1 MYMVYLDIPYMDPVG
16 FIEVLISFYLSS
28 LDCIDAWKG
37 AMEVSSKFPFIFR
50 ELRSLLHDS
59 QCKS

>member
-28 LDCIDAWKG
+28 LDCVDAWKG
-37 AMEVSSKFPFIFR
+37 AKEVYQVSRFPCI
-50 ELRSLLHDS
+50 LGS
-59 QCKS
+59 